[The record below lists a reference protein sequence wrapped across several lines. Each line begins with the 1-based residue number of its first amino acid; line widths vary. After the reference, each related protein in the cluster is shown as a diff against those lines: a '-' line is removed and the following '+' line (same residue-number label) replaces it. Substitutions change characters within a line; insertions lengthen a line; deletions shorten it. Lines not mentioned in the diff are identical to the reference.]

1 MSVGF
6 AATAPAVAHVFIDA
20 EDGDLRSDAALSVHG
35 DDGHH
40 LQRVRRLRVGEAVT
54 ASDGRGSWRLCDI
67 SEVGDGRV
75 VLVATGPLTVEPS
88 LSPRLTIA
96 FAPAKGDQAATVV
109 HQLVELGVDRVM
121 PITVRRSVVRWDG
134 ARGERAL
141 ARLRRIAREAAM
153 QSRRARLA
161 EVVEGEP
168 LESLARHPGLVVAE
182 PAGAA
187 AQGLAE
193 PVGGEWLVVVGPEG
207 GFDPSERPFFAA
219 AAGLAVGPHVL
230 RAVTAPV
237 AVAAALVGF
246 RSAIATPSGDS
257 SSLGESASPRS
268 AREIVD
274 KRRGTWDSFA
284 GRGET

>member
-6 AATAPAVAHVFIDA
+6 AATAPAVAHVFIDD
-20 EDGDLRSDAALSVHG
+20 EDGDLRTDAAWSVHG

-54 ASDGRGSWRLCDI
+54 ASDGRGSWRLCDV

-75 VLVATGPLTVEPS
+75 VLVPTGPLTVEPS

-187 AQGLAE
+187 APGLAA
-193 PVGGEWLVVVGPEG
+193 PAGGEWLVVVGPEG
-207 GFDPSERPFFAA
+207 GFDPSERPFLAA

-246 RSAIATPSGDS
+246 RSALPTHFGGS
-257 SSLGESASPRS
+257 SPLGES
-268 AREIVD
+268 
-274 KRRGTWDSFA
+274 T
-284 GRGET
+284 